1 MREELPHMPNVSAR
15 IIRSSFFK
23 ALATFVELLLGLSA
37 IMIVAVLGGSLMCFP
52 ALRDAAI
59 RGMQRQ
65 LQSACGAQRRIGASG
80 RDALVVMGAN
90 GTSIAARG
98 WSWARSNRLVI
109 GLSAVAVIL
118 PVVGAVLLSMTRPM
132 AGFEDKAE
140 VRDPVLAALLDGE
153 HLVPP
158 PALPPEVFVTAEL
171 QAERP
176 EIASASRDWTLM
188 DGEFRQR
195 ILVLFQQMSER
206 GYELAL
212 LEGYRSPERQAQLA
226 AMGPHVTRAGAFQ
239 SYHQFGLAADLAFLR
254 GGKIVISERD
264 PWAMEGYRLLG
275 ERAEAL
281 GLTWGGRWK
290 LMDFG
295 HVELRRAGVL
305 GRK

>member
-1 MREELPHMPNVSAR
+1 
-15 IIRSSFFK
+15 
-23 ALATFVELLLGLSA
+23 VELLIGLSA
-37 IMIVAVLGGSLMCFP
+37 LMLVAVLGGSLMCFP
-52 ALRDAAI
+52 GLREAAV
-59 RGMQRQ
+59 RGVRRQ
-65 LQSACGAQRRIGASG
+65 VESVSGAQRRIGSGG
-80 RDALVVMGAN
+80 RDALVLMSAHGSGVLV
-90 GTSIAARG
+90 RG
-98 WSWARSNRLVI
+98 WAWVRANLRLV
-109 GLSAVAVIL
+109 GLSTLAVVL
-118 PVVGAVLLSMTRPM
+118 PVVGAVVLSMTRPM
-132 AGFEDKAE
+132 AGFEEKAE

-171 QAERP
+171 QSERP

-195 ILVLFQQMSER
+195 ILVLFQQLSER

-212 LEGYRSPERQAQLA
+212 LEGYRSPERQAELA

-239 SYHQFGLAADLAFLR
+239 SYHQFGLAADLAFFR
-254 GGKIVISERD
+254 NGKIVISERD

>member
-1 MREELPHMPNVSAR
+1 M
-15 IIRSSFFK
+15 
-23 ALATFVELLLGLSA
+23 ATLVELFLSLSA
-37 IMIVAVLGGSLMCFP
+37 LMLVAVLGGSLMCFP
-52 ALRDAAI
+52 GLRDAAV
-59 RGMQRQ
+59 RGVQRRVE
-65 LQSACGAQRRIGASG
+65 SVGGMQRRIGNRG
-80 RDALVVMGAN
+80 RDALVLVGA
-90 GTSIAARG
+90 GGGSAAVRA
-98 WSWARSNRLVI
+98 WRWVRSNRFVI
-109 GLSAVAVIL
+109 GLSLAAVIL
-118 PVVGAVLLSMTRPM
+118 PVVTAVLLSMTRPM
-132 AGFEDKAE
+132 AGFEERAE

-171 QAERP
+171 QSERP
-176 EIASASRDWTLM
+176 EIATASRDWTLL

-212 LEGYRSPERQAQLA
+212 LEGYRSPERQAELA
-226 AMGPHVTRAGAFQ
+226 AMGPNVTRAGAFQ
-239 SYHQFGLAADLAFLR
+239 SYHQFGLAADLAFFR
-254 GGKIVISERD
+254 NGKIVISERD